1 MKWIKLFEDF
11 KSNNEEG
18 NLITL
23 DDIINCIKN
32 NGVIYTTIIKNLPD
46 NDPEEPL
53 KPLSVDDDGL
63 ITIEY
68 NDNEYEVD
76 IKNVKNIEF

>member
-11 KSNNEEG
+11 KQNNEEG
-18 NLITL
+18 TLITL
-23 DDIINCIKN
+23 DDVIKCIKED
-32 NGVIYTTIIKNLPD
+32 GVIYATIINDLPD

-63 ITIEY
+63 VTIEY
-68 NDNEYEVD
+68 DEDQYEVD
-76 IKNVKNIEF
+76 IKNIKKIEF

>member
-11 KSNNEEG
+11 KKNNEEG
-18 NLITL
+18 TLINL
-23 DDIINCIKN
+23 DDVIKCIKGG
-32 NGVIYTTIIKNLPD
+32 GVIYAKIINDLPD

-63 ITIEY
+63 VTIEY
-68 NDNEYEVD
+68 DNDQYEVD
-76 IKNVKNIEF
+76 LKNIKKIEF